1 MFQLLKE
8 EIPMATLCIMLSSE
22 TDASRVAHV
31 MNKYKYLSR
40 DSSTL
45 PVAAIPARRLC
56 ARMFS
61 YTAEPSF
68 AVQRALDRPVKC
80 V

>member
-8 EIPMATLCIMLSSE
+8 EIPKATLYMMLSSE

-40 DSSTL
+40 DFSTL
-45 PVAAIPARRLC
+45 PIAAIPARRRC

-61 YTAEPSF
+61 YTAGPSF
-68 AVQRALDRPVKC
+68 AVQRALDRSVNC
-80 V
+80 L